1 MGNSQLSTK
10 EVARLLNI
18 SEATVKRWAAKGTL
32 ESSKTLGGHRRFS
45 LQAIARL
52 RRDQNLGPR
61 EMRSG
66 LARGGE
72 TTSRQRL
79 VGPEEF
85 LDMILRGDEVGTAA
99 ALVNGYLHHHQ
110 IELIFDTTVSE
121 AMHAVGELWF
131 KGEINVADEHLA
143 TRMVLSGL
151 EKLRAVVVPED
162 QTGLS
167 AICCGIEG
175 DLHELPVH
183 LVEIILESSGWN
195 VVNLG
200 PNTPLFALI
209 EMVRKKRPDLICIAA
224 RSVNDL
230 ARAAKEYEQLRK
242 IATKY
247 KAVMVV
253 GGEAFAE
260 PAMRTRFPADLHAGD
275 FKTFSRFTRA
285 FAKRSIPK

>member
-1 MGNSQLSTK
+1 MATSQLSTK

-18 SEATVKRWAAKGTL
+18 SEATVKRWAEKGTL
-32 ESSKTLGGHRRFS
+32 QSSKTLGGHRRFS

-52 RRDQNLGPR
+52 RREQNLGQR

-66 LARGGE
+66 LASGKE
-72 TTSRQRL
+72 TTSHQL
-79 VGPEEF
+79 VESKEF
-85 LDMILRGDEVGTAA
+85 LDVILSGDEVATAA

-167 AICCGIEG
+167 AISCGIEG

-183 LVEIILESSGWN
+183 LVEIILESRGWS

-200 PNTPLFALI
+200 PNTPLFALS
-209 EMVRKKRPDLICIAA
+209 EMVKKKRPDLICIAA

-247 KAVMVV
+247 KAIMIV
-253 GGEAFAE
+253 GGEAFTE
-260 PAMRTRFPADLHAGD
+260 PAMRGRFPADLHAVD
-275 FKTFSRFTRA
+275 FKTFSRFIRA
-285 FAKRSIPK
+285 YAKRSEPK